1 MDDEYA
7 TAGIKDPKVC
17 VTTSRG
23 PSARLKQFV
32 KEIKLII
39 PNSQR
44 INRGNTKVDEV
55 CSPCVCHPSIRL
67 VGSDLPCSRIYR
79 YCHCW

>member
-17 VTTSRG
+17 VTTSRE

-55 CSPCVCHPSIRL
+55 CSSCVCHPSLRL
-67 VGSDLPCSRIYR
+67 VGSDL
-79 YCHCW
+79 